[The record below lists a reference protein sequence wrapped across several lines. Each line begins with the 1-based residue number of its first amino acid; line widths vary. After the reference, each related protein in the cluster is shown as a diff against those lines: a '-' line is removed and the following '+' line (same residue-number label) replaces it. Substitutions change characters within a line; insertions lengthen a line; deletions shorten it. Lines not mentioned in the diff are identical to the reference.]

1 MSHIAPKNYG
11 AIRDFRLFLRFAKL
25 WYFFLLLS
33 HFPAKI
39 RGNMRLTKII
49 VKTRQQY
56 PFFLP
61 RSLPI
66 LGRVPLLVCKYVKVK
81 VMFSLVMVYYA
92 CFAIFYICTY
102 LFIEKNYH
110 CTSIMHALIFIF
122 ITQVFHLRNQ
132 IDFI

>member
-66 LGRVPLLVCKYVKVK
+66 LGRVPLLV
-81 VMFSLVMVYYA
+81 SW
-92 CFAIFYICTY
+92 
-102 LFIEKNYH
+102 N
-110 CTSIMHALIFIF
+110 
-122 ITQVFHLRNQ
+122 
-132 IDFI
+132 